1 MSGELSWETHVER
14 DTLTETGGV
23 PGAISGV
30 CCVTD
35 PLQIARV
42 MLSKSCHLSLAGS
55 MYPGSVLPAWL
66 RSTLQTAACTSGTA
80 AHTSGIAFMGQVGTS
95 DVTLQSRFILPDGLD
110 SEKDTEV

>member
-1 MSGELSWETHVER
+1 METR
-14 DTLTETGGV
+14 GV

-30 CCVTD
+30 CCVTG

-42 MLSKSCHLSLAGS
+42 MFSKSCHVSLAGS

-80 AHTSGIAFMGQVGTS
+80 ARTSGIAAMGRVGTS
-95 DVTLQSRFILPDGLD
+95 DVPSALQSHFILPDSLD
-110 SEKDTEV
+110 TEKDTEVERSKMAFHIG